1 MVRNLHPVIRVLGLI
16 ALAFACAIGHGIQ
29 LVLVTLL
36 LLIATLF
43 TRNVDWRAW
52 FQALRRLRWLF
63 VSLAV
68 LFFWFTPGEP
78 LFALGLPA
86 AIVPT
91 WEGLA
96 LGAQR
101 MFSLVLIVTGAQLLL
116 QSTSRPELLHA
127 LYVLSWPL
135 AVIPGLRERFALRL
149 VLTMERVASVQLVVT
164 QARMQSM
171 AGRGALRAR
180 WGELVHALF
189 ARTLVL
195 ADQAGTDVIFIDQYE
210 RPPLWQWVALL
221 VVGALLMAG

>member
-1 MVRNLHPVIRVLGLI
+1 MVHNLHPVIRVLGLI
-16 ALAFACAIGHGIQ
+16 AVAVACAIGHGLQ
-29 LVLVTLL
+29 LVLATLL
-36 LLIATLF
+36 LLIVLLF
-43 TRNVDWRAW
+43 ARNVDWRIW

-68 LFFWFTPGEP
+68 LFFWFTPGAP
-78 LFALGLPA
+78 LFTLGLPA

-101 MFSLVLIVTGAQLLL
+101 MFALVLIVTGAQLLL

-135 AVIPGLRERFALRL
+135 AVVPGLRERFALRL
-149 VLTMERVASVQLVVT
+149 VLTMERVASVQMLVT
-164 QARMQSM
+164 EARMQSTT
-171 AGRGALRAR
+171 GRGALRAR

-189 ARTLVL
+189 DRTLVL
-195 ADQAGTDVIFIDQYE
+195 ADQAATDVIVIEQYE
-210 RPPLWQWVALL
+210 RPPLWQWAALL
-221 VVGALLMAG
+221 VVSVLLMAG